1 MGVDFINKT
10 KKSFKKAL
18 DKSRTELAPPG
29 LFSREADQQPRSYK
43 ARIRHGRALC
53 ADDKIGVRLVE
64 SDHVVAVDG
73 FDVVA
78 DLEHPSAELIDAL
91 RQSHGEACGAVLAV
105 HEIASVAEI
114 EVT

>member
-18 DKSRTELAPPG
+18 DRSRTELATPK

-43 ARIRHGRALC
+43 ARIRCDRALC
-53 ADDKIGVRLVE
+53 ANDKVGVRLVE
-64 SDHVVAVDG
+64 KDHVVAVDG

-78 DLEHPSAELIDAL
+78 ELESPSDELVEAL
-91 RQSHGEACGAVLAV
+91 RESHGEGCGTVLAV
-105 HEIASVAEI
+105 HEMASVAEI
-114 EVT
+114 EVS